1 MATFEEVQQVVRD
14 LGGAYGVTGLDLDE
28 NGDCSLLIGGRT
40 AVDLHYDETE
50 GRLVLESLLGD
61 LPGADVLPV
70 LEMLAR
76 GNRLG
81 IDTVGGTLA
90 LGPNREVVLQREL
103 PHQDLTLRILEI
115 AVEAQAEA
123 AADWKARLQP
133 AASTPAESIPPPFM
147 LDPSMRV

>member
-1 MATFEEVQQVVRD
+1 
-14 LGGAYGVTGLDLDE
+14 
-28 NGDCSLLIGGRT
+28 
-40 AVDLHYDETE
+40 
-50 GRLVLESLLGD
+50 
-61 LPGADVLPV
+61 
-70 LEMLAR
+70 
-76 GNRLG
+76 
-81 IDTVGGTLA
+81 LA

-103 PHQDLTLRILEI
+103 PHQELTLRILEI